1 MSSQRKEIIGMLN
14 MAVSIIVI
22 SIILSVLSLVIIKDA
37 GFDAV

>member
-1 MSSQRKEIIGMLN
+1 MSSQRKEIIGMFS

>member
-37 GFDAV
+37 GFDEV

>member
-1 MSSQRKEIIGMLN
+1 MFS

>member
-1 MSSQRKEIIGMLN
+1 MSSQRKEIIGMFS
-14 MAVSIIVI
+14 MSVSIIVI